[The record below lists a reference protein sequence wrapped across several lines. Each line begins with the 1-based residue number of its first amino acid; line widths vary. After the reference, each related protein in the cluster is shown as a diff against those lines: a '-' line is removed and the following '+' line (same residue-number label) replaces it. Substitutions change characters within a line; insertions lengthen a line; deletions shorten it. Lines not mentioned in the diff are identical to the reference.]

1 MFEIMFQLEMA
12 GHFEIG
18 LLLCWPK
25 FSNFFQMSNVR
36 LCLLSVNFRENVIE
50 GEVRGWKEEEGKR
63 EIGRKK
69 NGKEMERKQMVRKEK
84 N

>member
-1 MFEIMFQLEMA
+1 MFKRMFQLEMA

-18 LLLCWPK
+18 LLLCWAK

-36 LCLLSVNFRENVIE
+36 PCLLSVNFRENVIE
-50 GEVRGWKEEEGKR
+50 GKVRGWKEEREKK

-69 NGKEMERKQMVRKEK
+69 NRKEMERKQMEK
-84 N
+84 NKK